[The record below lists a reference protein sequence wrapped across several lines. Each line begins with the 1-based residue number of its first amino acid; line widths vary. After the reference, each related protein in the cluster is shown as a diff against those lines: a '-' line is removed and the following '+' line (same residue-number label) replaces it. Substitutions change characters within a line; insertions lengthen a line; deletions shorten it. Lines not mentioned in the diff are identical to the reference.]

1 MSQSIVNEVLAKKP
15 KRRVEWVQKRL
26 KEDLA
31 ITHRDSLYEVLVRKE
46 GRAFAADISG
56 ADAVRTYNAVLAAIE
71 LFTTKQQRHLQAD
84 TFLLRKIHSQEQER
98 HKAAQAKAKAAVKKP
113 AKDRPSPSGL
123 LQRPTAQKESPKM
136 AQRPQSPDEPLPSAR
151 DPTFSPPRNSVP
163 KERPRSASPDWI
175 PRTPPQEPPQEPRK
189 ATGSWTTIF
198 QSPPEDQEK
207 QEKLSPP
214 RTEAVTRHQGAK
226 EETETKDSKPA
237 KRDRDSSSST
247 EYDAFATGP
256 EPVALQSPP
265 RTRRKQSHESHKS
278 RRSRQS
284 RQSESS
290 TGSADESVARPS
302 GLVAQSVRPGS
313 SGSPS
318 LERKP
323 AIDRKEVEIET
334 SHNGNVSSTDKTRL
348 PNAASATLHAQGG
361 EGPDLPA
368 RTEKSPE
375 VSKGE
380 SDNLPPECNGSG
392 SDSDSDSSSSADDG
406 KIEPAGAVPE
416 EQKDLDE
423 GSDSDDSESSEHEE
437 QEDRAPEVP
446 EVPPEVPEVPEVQS
460 IPDGMTTEAA
470 PDPVGKTPLPRRPPP
485 PPPPARRR
493 MAEADAFPRWRYI
506 APDGQE
512 RLAIRSSPGVDAPT
526 TGGSLGSGEVFAV
539 KEESPGANG
548 VLFLRLADGRGWVF
562 DRRSGLARRRRTRP
576 LCVPYQVPLVDEEDL
591 GKAKRSRPKAVG
603 LPKAKRR
610 RRRQAVID
618 PYMVTAD
625 IIQVDSDEDARLAN
639 PAAKAS
645 ESDNTGNPPREAKEN
660 LRLQLEKKQRE
671 VQALRAKLSQLD
683 AQKEPS
689 RSQRLAS
696 ADPKQVQGA
705 GRWHKAEA
713 TDQMLDEKRRELQ
726 AMLAKKRAMSAAR
739 LQKTAPQYVD

>member
-123 LQRPTAQKESPKM
+123 LQRPTTQKESPKM
-136 AQRPQSPDEPLPSAR
+136 AQRPQSPDGPLPSTR
-151 DPTFSPPRNSVP
+151 DPTSSPPRNSVP
-163 KERPRSASPDWI
+163 KERSRSASPDWI

-207 QEKLSPP
+207 QKKLSPA
-214 RTEAVTRHQGAK
+214 RNEAVTRNQGAK
-226 EETETKDSKPA
+226 EEKETKDTKPA
-237 KRDRDSSSST
+237 TRNRDSSSST

-265 RTRRKQSHESHKS
+265 RKRRKQSRESHKS
-278 RRSRQS
+278 RRSQS
-284 RQSESS
+284 QQSQQSQSESS
-290 TGSADESVARPS
+290 TAESVARPS

-323 AIDRKEVEIET
+323 AIDRKEVEIEP
-334 SHNGNVSSTDKTRL
+334 SHNGNVPSAEKTRL
-348 PNAASATLHAQGG
+348 QNADPSATLHAQGG

-368 RTEKSPE
+368 RTSEKSPE
-375 VSKGE
+375 VNKGE

-392 SDSDSDSSSSADDG
+392 DSDSDSSSSAADDG

-416 EQKDLDE
+416 EQKEDE
-423 GSDSDDSESSEHEE
+423 GSDSDSDSESSEDEE
-437 QEDRAPEVP
+437 QEDPQAQV
-446 EVPPEVPEVPEVQS
+446 PEVPEVPEAQS
-460 IPDGMTTEAA
+460 IPSGMTTEA
-470 PDPVGKTPLPRRPPP
+470 PDPSPLPRRQPPP
-485 PPPPARRR
+485 SPPARRR
-493 MAEADAFPRWRYI
+493 MAEADALPRWRYI

-562 DRRSGLARRRRTRP
+562 DRKSGLARRRRTRP

-591 GKAKRSRPKAVG
+591 GKAKRSRPKAIG

-625 IIQVDSDEDARLAN
+625 IIQVDSDEDAHLAA
-639 PAAKAS
+639 PTAKAS

-683 AQKEPS
+683 AQQESYP
-689 RSQRLAS
+689 RSQRFAS

-739 LQKTAPQYVD
+739 LQKTAPRYVD